1 MAKQKPQDD
10 RPDVRIYIPKE
21 LGTQNFE
28 VGLNGKF
35 YKYPRG
41 TYQTVPAEVATI
53 IERAVEATDGK
64 GAFRAFLVTGG
75 GLGAKLDF

>member
-1 MAKQKPQDD
+1 MAKKQQDT
-10 RPDVRIYIPKE
+10 RPPVRIYIPKE
-21 LGTQNFE
+21 IGTQNLE

-41 TYQTVPAEVATI
+41 TYQTVPAEIAKI

-64 GAFRAFLVTGG
+64 GAFSAFLITGG
-75 GLGAKLDF
+75 GLGAKLDY